1 MKKFIA
7 AASVAATALI
17 VAPSHAHAGLI
28 RFATVSCS
36 TGIELTWADPHNTDG
51 DLQNPPIDV
60 YTMVIESVTANGV
73 PVPVRNVDRQ
83 SAVMDPITATGV
95 VTIKVQVHWHIDRP
109 NGTSTDSPTVE
120 RQGTV
125 TCNALPPTTVPD
137 TTIPA
142 STVPTTPASTLPTTT
157 TTVVETTSSVAAG
170 GPTVPSSVACGPTT
184 TRVATDITLP
194 ETGGDATQPTVLA
207 TGVLILGAAAFA
219 ASRRRRPA

>member
-73 PVPVRNVDRQ
+73 PVPVRTVDGQ
-83 SAVMDPITATGV
+83 NAVMDPITATGV

-142 STVPTTPASTLPTTT
+142 STLPTTT
-157 TTVVETTSSVAAG
+157 TTIVETTSSVASG
-170 GPTVPSSVACGPTT
+170 GPTVPSSVAGGPTT

-207 TGVLILGAAAFA
+207 TGVLILGAGAFA